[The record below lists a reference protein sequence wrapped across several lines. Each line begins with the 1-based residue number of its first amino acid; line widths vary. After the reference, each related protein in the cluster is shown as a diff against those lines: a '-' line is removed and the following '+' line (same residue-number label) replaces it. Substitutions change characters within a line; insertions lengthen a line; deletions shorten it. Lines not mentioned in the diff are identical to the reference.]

1 MSEVPQPAQ
10 HDVTRML
17 QEWSAGDGRAADR
30 LVPLLYEQL
39 REIAHRH
46 LRKESSGH
54 TVNTTALVHEAYLG
68 MVDQT
73 RASWNDRAHF
83 LAASSRA
90 MRHILIDYA
99 RRRKSQKRGGDQ
111 IRVPLHD
118 GMASVAAEGLDLLAL
133 DEALDALAERD
144 EQMARLVECR
154 FFGGMNVEETAE
166 ALGISSRSVKRI
178 WARARVHLYKALDE
192 TGFDTPQPNE

>member
-54 TVNTTALVHEAYLG
+54 TVNTTALVHEAYLDL
-68 MVDQT
+68 VDQT

-166 ALGISSRSVKRI
+166 ALGISTRSVKRI

-192 TGFDTPQPNE
+192 TGFDTPQPDE